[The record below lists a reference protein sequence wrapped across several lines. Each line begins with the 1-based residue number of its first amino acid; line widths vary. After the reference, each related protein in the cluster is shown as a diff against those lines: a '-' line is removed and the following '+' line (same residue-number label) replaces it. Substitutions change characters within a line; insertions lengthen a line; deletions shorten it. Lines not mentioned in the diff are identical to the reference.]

1 MRLWG
6 AAWLGRTVR
15 DPGQGTDLSAR
26 NHCPWVARRL
36 WDQSPPEQIQR
47 VSLGR
52 QSRQAAVSKWAP
64 RAALEGGGPEL
75 GSLQGRG
82 GGGRTPPPRSQGA
95 GPALQLL
102 PSTLSHRKLRSQPG
116 CSASARAARA
126 AAGAVSTCVRPASP
140 PGERVPVRA
149 RSPEEA
155 GPGPPEWPAARGPG
169 CCAPSPAAGPTARPP
184 RGVTRHRG
192 FPVAPFRVLAWPSAR
207 PGAGAPRQHSPGR
220 PVTPSSQRCCGA

>member
-82 GGGRTPPPRSQGA
+82 GGRAHPAPSLSRCRA
-95 GPALQLL
+95 GSAASPFHTEPQEAAEPARVLGVG
-102 PSTLSHRKLRSQPG
+102 SHCTSRR
-116 CSASARAARA
+116 RRREH
-126 AAGAVSTCVRPASP
+126 VREAASP

-169 CCAPSPAAGPTARPP
+169 CCAPAPAAGPTARPP

-192 FPVAPFRVLAWPSAR
+192 FPVAPFRVPAWPSAR